1 MKWLKVSI
9 VAVFLAIVCGML
21 SRQTAVAQ
29 SGQDIQTLLGKL
41 EVGEAVYYENLT
53 ILPLYY
59 IKPEAVSGYPT
70 LDEALDNNWLEIT
83 EIQGGRVPEVKIT
96 NRADKYIFLMGGEI
110 LTGCKQDRIVG
121 RDVLIGPKAKDVLV
135 PVYCVEQGRW
145 THNSPRFY
153 SKNNLGTFY
162 LRSQA
167 QMQSRSS
174 QSNIWE
180 HVSESN
186 RKMDVVSRTNAYQ
199 ELYDSPVVQRKI
211 ESYEKKMRDLPHMH
225 KDTIGVVVGLG
236 GKIVSADI
244 FTSPGMFNKLWPKL
258 LKSLAASA
266 IADDKKGSLGS
277 EDAAEFLRRIYNK
290 DFARRAGVSEGV
302 ELYAVDDE
310 INGNAIV
317 FANEII
323 HLAVFARDKDSHV
336 IDDYQEQTRQRRIPV
351 MRDRQIR

>member
-1 MKWLKVSI
+1 MENLKKCIWVVVLSI
-9 VAVFLAIVCGML
+9 FCGVFFLQM
-21 SRQTAVAQ
+21 SYAQ
-29 SGQDIQTLLGKL
+29 SGQDDTRKLIGKL

-53 ILPLYY
+53 ILPVYY

-70 LDEALDNNWLEIT
+70 LDEALENNWLEIT
-83 EIQGGRVPEVKIT
+83 EVQGGRVPEVKIT
-96 NRADKYIFLMGGEI
+96 NRSDRYIFLLGGEI

-121 RDVLIGPKAKDVLV
+121 KDVLLGPKAKDVLV

-145 THNSPRFY
+145 THNSPQFY
-153 SKNNLGTFY
+153 SKSNLGTYY

-167 QMQSRSS
+167 QMQLRSS

-180 HVSESN
+180 HVSKSN
-186 RKMDVVSRTNAYQ
+186 RKMGVASRTNAYQ

-225 KDTIGVVVGLG
+225 KDTIGIVVGLG

-244 FTSPGMFNKLWPKL
+244 FTSPAMFNKLWPKL
-258 LKSLAASA
+258 LKSLAAAA
-266 IADDKKGSLGS
+266 ISNDTKGSLGA
-277 EDAAEFLRRIYNK
+277 EDAAEFLRKLYNK
-290 DFARRAGVSEGV
+290 DFAKRSAVSEGV

-323 HLAVFARDKDSHV
+323 HLAVFTQDKDSHG
-336 IDDYQEQTRQRRIPV
+336 IDDYQQQSGQRRIPV
-351 MRDRQIR
+351 MQQR